1 MAFKIPKY
9 AKTCSFA
16 KSLLLEES
24 FKQLWEMCCRDLVG
38 VRMVMMIV
46 LKKQQVTTMIMIWM
60 NQYDVDDAN
69 LPVPV
74 VVIVFTKL
82 ATTRNNPTP
91 HLSATVRE

>member
-24 FKQLWEMCCRDLVG
+24 FKQLWEMCCRDLDG
-38 VRMVMMIV
+38 VMMIIV
-46 LKKQQVTTMIMIWM
+46 LRNQQVIIIIMIWV
-60 NQYDVDDAN
+60 NQYDVDDDN

-82 ATTRNNPTP
+82 ATARNNPTP
-91 HLSATVRE
+91 HLSATVRK